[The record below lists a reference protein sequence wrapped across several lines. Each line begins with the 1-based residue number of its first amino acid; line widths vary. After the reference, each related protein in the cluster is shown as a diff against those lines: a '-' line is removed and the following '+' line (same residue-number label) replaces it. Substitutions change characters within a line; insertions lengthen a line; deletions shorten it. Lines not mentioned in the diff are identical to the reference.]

1 MADFSTANI
10 FNAMNGKPAVQPL
23 QVKQTNF
30 INGNHTNG
38 FDKLV
43 NGNGKNDSNGFSNGF
58 TNGFSNGFSNGFTT
72 SATNGGTGENFAD
85 FEHNTIYN
93 AAGKN

>member
-10 FNAMNGKPAVQPL
+10 FNAMNGKTAAAQPST
-23 QVKQTNF
+23 VKQANYV
-30 INGNHTNG
+30 NGNHTNG

-43 NGNGKNDSNGFSNGF
+43 NGNGKIDSNGFS
-58 TNGFSNGFSNGFTT
+58 
-72 SATNGGTGENFAD
+72 ATNGVASENFAD

-93 AAGKN
+93 AAGKETNST